1 MLNFVGLLLWL
12 IACVGTV
19 VATVAVPNET
29 RNLDEP
35 LERFTMS
42 LVLVIPVTIVFCLI
56 FVPLLSFMNS
66 GKPTRFERYRLAQSA
81 RRDQQ

>member
-1 MLNFVGLLLWL
+1 M
-12 IACVGTV
+12 GTV

-35 LERFTMS
+35 LERFAMS

-56 FVPLLSFMNS
+56 FVPLLSFMM
-66 GKPTRFERYRLAQSA
+66 KYRLTWILMPTTT
-81 RRDQQ
+81 DMLITCVL